1 MKKASDHKGSGKKT
15 PGKAPASGKASGKA
29 GLPGPARER
38 NERSRDR
45 SERPVHSDRAS
56 RSDRTD
62 RADRQTRPMARTDRP
77 VPGKAVPTRD
87 RVSQA
92 PLFIGK
98 GRPLFQPLFTPF
110 DTFSRAAL
118 ELLPKALDK
127 VMPLS
132 RAHRADLPDA
142 VRDLSALLTHERS
155 ELGRSYW
162 SSPRFVSA
170 YLRYFLPWNLVR
182 LTRLLPG
189 LDLPAL
195 PNVEG
200 TSADSASVT
209 VADLGSGPLTLP
221 LALWLS
227 RPDWRAIP
235 LTLVCVDTVPRPMEL
250 GRDLLKAVAELSG
263 EPLLWQIRLVR
274 APLMRAFRELRQQ
287 PRLIMAGNVLNELK
301 DKTGSNLDE
310 RMTELSLAV
319 HRSLHPQGRA
329 LFVEPGTR
337 LGGTL
342 TVTLREA
349 ALEEGFA
356 PVAPCPHSGPCPL
369 IGQRE
374 RRWCHANQDAGG
386 PVWLA
391 NLARDARLAKDSLSL
406 SFMLLRPGEDDV
418 SDETTV
424 SSEYSGKAA
433 VAFPTLKPG
442 GVVGR
447 ILSDAFSV
455 PGIGF
460 ARYAC
465 TEEGFALI
473 PAAEAIPS
481 GALVAC
487 RHPVPP
493 RKDPK
498 SGAVEL
504 LWQAE

>member
-1 MKKASDHKGSGKKT
+1 MC
-15 PGKAPASGKASGKA
+15 
-29 GLPGPARER
+29 R
-38 NERSRDR
+38 
-45 SERPVHSDRAS
+45 
-56 RSDRTD
+56 
-62 RADRQTRPMARTDRP
+62 
-77 VPGKAVPTRD
+77 
-87 RVSQA
+87 
-92 PLFIGK
+92 
-98 GRPLFQPLFTPF
+98 PLFTPF
-110 DTFSRAAL
+110 DALSRAAL

-142 VRDLSALLTHERS
+142 VRELSALLTHERS

-182 LTRLLPG
+182 LVRLLPG
-189 LDLPAL
+189 LDLAP
-195 PNVEG
+195 PQEG
-200 TSADSASVT
+200 TDENPIM

-227 RPDWRAIP
+227 RPDWRATP

-250 GRDLLKAVAELSG
+250 GRSLLEAVAALTG

-274 APLMRAFRELRQQ
+274 APLMRAFRELRK
-287 PRLIMAGNVLNELK
+287 PHLIMAGNVLNELR
-301 DKTGSNLDE
+301 DKTDARIDE
-310 RMTELSLAV
+310 RMAELSLALN
-319 HRSLHPQGRA
+319 RSLHPQGRA

-342 TVTLREA
+342 TATLRET
-349 ALEEGFA
+349 ALEEGFT
-356 PVAPCPHSGPCPL
+356 PLAPCPHSGPCPL

-406 SFMLLRPGEDDV
+406 SFMLLQPSV
-418 SDETTV
+418 DEELTENADRV
-424 SSEYSGKAA
+424 PSASVKP
-433 VAFPTLKPG
+433 VFPTLQSG
-442 GVVGR
+442 GLVAR

-455 PGIGF
+455 PGMGF

-473 PAAEAIPS
+473 PAAGDIPS

-487 RHPVPP
+487 RHLDPP
-493 RKDPK
+493 RKDAK
-498 SGAVEL
+498 SGAIEL